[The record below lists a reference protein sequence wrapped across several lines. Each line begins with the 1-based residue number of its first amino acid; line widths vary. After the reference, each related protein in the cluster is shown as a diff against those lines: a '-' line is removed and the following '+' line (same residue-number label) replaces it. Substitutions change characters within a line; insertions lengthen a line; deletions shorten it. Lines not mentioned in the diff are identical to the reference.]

1 MLNLI
6 GPCWGF
12 LFHPAEPIHT
22 VFRIIGGL
30 LKLLQDPPAS
40 SIAVQSDYFNN
51 MNIYK
56 RLGRRSLELVPTP
69 AEVFSRCFSLGGP
82 SSRSDRCGKDM
93 HLQSLDLMM
102 PILIRRGFA
111 YTMDLE

>member
-1 MLNLI
+1 M
-6 GPCWGF
+6 
-12 LFHPAEPIHT
+12 
-22 VFRIIGGL
+22 
-30 LKLLQDPPAS
+30 
-40 SIAVQSDYFNN
+40 
-51 MNIYK
+51 
-56 RLGRRSLELVPTP
+56 VPTP